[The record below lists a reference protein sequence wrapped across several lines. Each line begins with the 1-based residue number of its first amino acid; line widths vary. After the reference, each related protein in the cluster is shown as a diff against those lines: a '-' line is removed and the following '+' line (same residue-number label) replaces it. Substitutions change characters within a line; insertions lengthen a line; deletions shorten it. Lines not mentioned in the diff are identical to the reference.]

1 MREMANKVQAVM
13 NTLESLDIK
22 STYENTNKLLGCFQV
37 LAEIRNELNT
47 VATIQEENQKR
58 LQAAAT
64 DMLAGKHLQEEN
76 QKKQKDGEENDVGTA
91 DTE

>member
-22 STYENTNKLLGCFQV
+22 STYENVNKLLGCFQV
-37 LAEIRNELNT
+37 LSEVRNDLNT
-47 VATIQEENQKR
+47 VATIQEENKKR
-58 LQAAAT
+58 LNAIDAT
-64 DMLAGKHLQEEN
+64 IQEEN

>member
-37 LAEIRNELNT
+37 LAEIRNGLNA
-47 VATIQEENQKR
+47 VATIQEEN
-58 LQAAAT
+58 A
-64 DMLAGKHLQEEN
+64 
-76 QKKQKDGEENDVGTA
+76 KKQAQAQKVIHEIEQVEEEQNVGTT
-91 DTE
+91 DIE

>member
-37 LAEIRNELNT
+37 LAEVRNNLNA
-47 VATIQEENQKR
+47 VATIQEEN
-58 LQAAAT
+58 A
-64 DMLAGKHLQEEN
+64 
-76 QKKQKDGEENDVGTA
+76 KKQAQKVIHEIEQVEEEQNVGTA
-91 DTE
+91 DIE